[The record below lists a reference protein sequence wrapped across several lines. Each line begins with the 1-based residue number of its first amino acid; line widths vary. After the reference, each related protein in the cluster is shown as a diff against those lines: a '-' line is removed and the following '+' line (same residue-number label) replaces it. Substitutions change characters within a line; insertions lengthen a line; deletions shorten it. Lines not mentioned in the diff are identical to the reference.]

1 MGFCSHRHWQRSHL
15 VCSAFFHKADQNVNA
30 KESYG
35 WTAPLWAITETTN
48 RLLRW
53 VLCFS
58 GSLDPLLWLVNPSPT
73 ALFLYG
79 LMELTTYIS
88 VFASPSWWISW
99 CFLTDWCT
107 RKGKFKLLNV
117 NDSCYIHLRM
127 WLFWVPAG
135 SRNHTENTIIEL
147 SSKDLRKV
155 DISFAFKSAVTQV
168 WQTSLASLRNLGK
181 AGMSGFV
188 CRGGNRWRQPLED
201 SSHQTT
207 N

>member
-1 MGFCSHRHWQRSHL
+1 MGSCSHRHTTVAFGMFSILSQSRPECKCKRDLWVDCTTLGHHRNHRQAFERST
-15 VCSAFFHKADQNVNA
+15 V
-30 KESYG
+30 
-35 WTAPLWAITETTN
+35 
-48 RLLRW
+48 LL
-53 VLCFS
+53 
-58 GSLDPLLWLVNPSPT
+58 GQPGPILWLVNPSPA
-73 ALFLYG
+73 ALLLYG
-79 LMELTTYIS
+79 LMELTTYTS
-88 VFASPSWWISW
+88 VFASPSWWLSW
-99 CFLTDWCT
+99 CFLTGVP
-107 RKGKFKLLNV
+107 GKISLNSLRTV

-168 WQTSLASLRNLGK
+168 RQLSLASLRSLGK
-181 AGMSGFV
+181 AGMGGFV
-188 CRGGNRWRQPLED
+188 CWSGNRWRQPLED